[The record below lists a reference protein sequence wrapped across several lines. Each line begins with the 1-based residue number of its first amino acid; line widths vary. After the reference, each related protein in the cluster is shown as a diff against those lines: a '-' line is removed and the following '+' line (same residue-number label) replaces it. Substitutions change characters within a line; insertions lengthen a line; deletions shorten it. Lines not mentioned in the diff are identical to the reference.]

1 LNSSKVNL
9 TCRLGSIKLKNPV
22 LVAAGT
28 FGYGEEYSSLIDL
41 NNLGGIITKTIT
53 LKPCPGNP
61 PPRLAETPAGL
72 LNSIGLENPGV
83 EVFIQ
88 EKLPFLQKVKTCVIV
103 SIGGERE
110 EEYFMV
116 AEKLTRKEGI
126 DALEVN
132 VSCPNVKLG
141 GHLLGKDAKL
151 VFSLTSKLKEV
162 TNLPLIVKLAPDVTD
177 IVEIAQA
184 AGEGGAE
191 ALSLINTFPGM
202 AIDINTW
209 RPKLGNITGGL
220 SGPAIK
226 PIAVRLVWEVHRK
239 LNIPLIGMGGI
250 MSFED
255 ALEFVLAGASAVAVG
270 TANFVDPQTPI
281 HIITQ
286 LEHYLLERK
295 IMKFSR
301 LIGQLKIKER

>member
-1 LNSSKVNL
+1 MNNCKVDL
-9 TCRLGSIKLKNPV
+9 TSRLGSIELKNPV

-41 NNLGGIITKTIT
+41 NRLGGIITKTLT

-61 PPRLAETPAGL
+61 PPRLTETPAGL

-88 EKLPFLQKVKTCVIV
+88 EKLPFLQKLKTRVIV

-110 EEYFMV
+110 EEYLMI
-116 AEKLTRKEGI
+116 AEKLSKKEGI
-126 DALEVN
+126 HALEVN

-141 GHLLGKDAKL
+141 GHLLGKEARL
-151 VFSLTSKLKEV
+151 VFSLTCKLKEV
-162 TNLPLIVKLAPDVTD
+162 SDLPLIVKLAPEVTD
-177 IVEIAQA
+177 IVKIAQA
-184 AGEGGAE
+184 AVKGGAE

-202 AIDINTW
+202 AIDTNTW
-209 RPKLGNITGGL
+209 RPRLGNVTGGL

-239 LNIPLIGMGGI
+239 LNVPLIGAGGI
-250 MSFED
+250 MNLKD

-281 HIITQ
+281 KIITQ
-286 LEHYLLERK
+286 LENYLLERK
-295 IMKFSR
+295 IKKFSC
-301 LIGQLKIKER
+301 LIGQLKIEER

>member
-1 LNSSKVNL
+1 MNNCKVDL
-9 TCRLGSIKLKNPV
+9 TSRLGSIELKNPV

-41 NNLGGIITKTIT
+41 NRLGGIITKTLT

-61 PPRLAETPAGL
+61 PPRLTETPAGL

-88 EKLPFLQKVKTCVIV
+88 EKLPFLQKLKTRVIV

-110 EEYFMV
+110 EEYLMI
-116 AEKLTRKEGI
+116 AEKLSKKEGI
-126 DALEVN
+126 HALEVN

-141 GHLLGKDAKL
+141 GHLLGKEARL
-151 VFSLTSKLKEV
+151 VFSLTCKLKEV
-162 TNLPLIVKLAPDVTD
+162 SDLPLIVKLAPEVTD
-177 IVEIAQA
+177 IVKIAQA
-184 AGEGGAE
+184 AVKGGAE

-202 AIDINTW
+202 AIDTNTW
-209 RPKLGNITGGL
+209 RPKLGNVTGGL

-239 LNIPLIGMGGI
+239 LNVPLIGAGGI
-250 MSFED
+250 MNLKD

-270 TANFVDPQTPI
+270 TANFVDPQIPI
-281 HIITQ
+281 KIITQ
-286 LEHYLLERK
+286 LENYLLERK
-295 IMKFSR
+295 IKKFSC
-301 LIGQLKIKER
+301 LIGQLKIEER